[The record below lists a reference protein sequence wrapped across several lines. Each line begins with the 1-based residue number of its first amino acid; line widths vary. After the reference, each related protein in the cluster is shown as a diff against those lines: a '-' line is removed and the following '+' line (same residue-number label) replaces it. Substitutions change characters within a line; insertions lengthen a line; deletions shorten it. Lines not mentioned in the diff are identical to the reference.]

1 MIRTIHS
8 SILFLAL
15 LATLS
20 AKEWP
25 TKFSPSADLGKHQTL
40 DPEGELHR
48 YATKNYLIESSTPLD
63 RTKLT
68 DFAKTIES
76 VAVVIKSIPLPL
88 YSPPVRNRPRIL
100 ICPDETSFVR
110 AGGPKGFAGY
120 YSGRDARVL
129 IRWDQLYP
137 ASGIARPMDDLLV
150 HELTH
155 LCMTNILWR
164 CPPWF
169 HEGVAEYLAAAH
181 LGAGRF
187 RFTEIENEIENH
199 VEKHHHPESKIANA
213 LDPAVLLTLTER
225 AWHTRTK
232 EAVDWESFEPYTS
245 SLLLIHYAFHGGAE
259 RRAEVKTYLESLDEV
274 ITRRSPQPVL
284 FAPSQAKDLKEKLTR
299 FWSTR
304 GLRLQFKK

>member
-1 MIRTIHS
+1 MIQTIHS
-8 SILFLAL
+8 AIFFIAL
-15 LATLS
+15 LASLS

-25 TKFSPSADLGKHQTL
+25 TKFSPSAALGKYQTL

-48 YATKNYLIESSTPLD
+48 YATKNYLIESHTALD
-63 RTKLT
+63 RTKLAN
-68 DFAKTIES
+68 FAKTIES

-88 YSPPVRNRPRIL
+88 YSPPVHNRPRIL

-120 YSGRDARVL
+120 YNGRHARVL

-137 ASGIARPMDDLLV
+137 AGGIARPMDDLLV

-169 HEGVAEYLAAAH
+169 HEGVAEYLAATH
-181 LGAGRF
+181 VGAGQF
-187 RFTEIENEIENH
+187 RFTEIENDIESH
-199 VEKHHHPESKIANA
+199 VEKHHPPKSTIAKA

-225 AWHTRTK
+225 GWQSRTK
-232 EAVDWESFEPYTS
+232 EAVDWEPFEPYTT

-259 RRAEVKTYLESLDEV
+259 RRAEVKTYLESLDQV
-274 ITRRSPQPVL
+274 ITRRSPQPIL
-284 FAPSQAKDLKEKLTR
+284 FDPSQATDLKKKLTR

-304 GLRLQFKK
+304 GLRLQFTK